1 MSSKSAAESF
11 DPRSVLFSPSH
22 SPTIST
28 TPNGAGCH
36 AFDGVLGAA
45 NGKHVDTQSLWG
57 YKDQGLFIG

>member
-1 MSSKSAAESF
+1 MSSKLAAESF
-11 DPRSVLFSPSH
+11 DPRSVLLSPSH

-36 AFDGVLGAA
+36 AFAA